1 MKSGCSGAGDWH
13 ANINQEGWRGTSV
26 LKNRFLGDLDWEWEV
41 MRQERDR
48 HFLSDHHQ

>member
-26 LKNRFLGDLDWEWEV
+26 LKNRFIGRFRLG
-41 MRQERDR
+41 MGGHAAGKR
-48 HFLSDHHQ
+48 